1 MKDKLEHTLKN
12 LLENQELPYDSA
24 AWDSMK
30 QALDAKLPVQQP
42 TNWYKWFLGGA
53 AITVIAVSSY
63 FFIQKKEVSRP
74 DLKLSKETEMPSTK
88 NPAANQVNQKKNTTP
103 KQEAVTSH
111 TSNTNKSITSE
122 VTNTT
127 QLNQYNTY
135 NTAELNAEVKE
146 ITAILNQEILL
157 EESVIEQVTLEPTSS
172 KKGINE
178 LISSDQIDESIGNS
192 KLINAVNMCLGERQ
206 LLENT
211 NDFAVSIYKQNA
223 SQPIATIEA
232 KKSLYFE
239 AKEQGTFLLVDK
251 TKKITENTPSFEVK
265 NSPKPTLEIETEIRY
280 EKGVPTLKAS
290 TDASNSVQWTI
301 NNEEVSSTKNEL
313 DFNPFKA
320 GNYTLTVKTLA
331 EGCQVSQTAKTNV
344 DEDYN
349 LLAVNAFNPNSLEP
363 RNQTFIPFALT
374 QRDVKFTLLILDP
387 KDGGIMYQTEDASQP
402 WNGIDKRTG
411 QLAPSS
417 QAYIWKVRLSNPL
430 PGEPTEYKGTITKL

>member
-63 FFIQKKEVSRP
+63 FFIQKDKSIPRQTATETTTKIEKPSQTAQQQKVNTPQNTWENSN
-74 DLKLSKETEMPSTK
+74 LSC
-88 NPAANQVNQKKNTTP
+88 
-103 KQEAVTSH
+103 VTSELPEKFNSILSDNKI
-111 TSNTNKSITSE
+111 TVPSNDDVTKITSILE
-122 VTNTT
+122 QNIIVEEAIIDQTD
-127 QLNQYNTY
+127 L
-135 NTAELNAEVKE
+135 EPSSEKKE
-146 ITAILNQEILL
+146 ITDIIQTNQK
-157 EESVIEQVTLEPTSS
+157 EELTTISTLIT
-172 KKGINE
+172 
-178 LISSDQIDESIGNS
+178 
-192 KLINAVNMCLGERQ
+192 AVNMCLGERQ

-265 NSPKPTLEIETEIRY
+265 NSPKPTLEIESEIRY

-331 EGCQVSQTAKTNV
+331 EGCQVSQTAKINV